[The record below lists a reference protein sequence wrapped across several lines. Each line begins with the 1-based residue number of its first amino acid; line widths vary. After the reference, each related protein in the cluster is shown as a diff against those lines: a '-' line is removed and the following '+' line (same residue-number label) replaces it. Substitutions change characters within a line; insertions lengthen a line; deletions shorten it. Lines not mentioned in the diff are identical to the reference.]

1 MEVIVDAC
9 DEQERAI
16 GWYTYLHDK
25 LAFPSAGGPRPPLV
39 PDDYQQ
45 LSPRCPDLRWVSPS
59 PRKAAPILE
68 WERIKAI
75 DPLFRFR
82 RFPNQDEV
90 FNSLH
95 DSQVLGS

>member
-1 MEVIVDAC
+1 M
-9 DEQERAI
+9 
-16 GWYTYLHDK
+16 
-25 LAFPSAGGPRPPLV
+25 

-45 LSPRCPDLRWVSPS
+45 LSPRCPDISWVSPS
-59 PRKAAPILE
+59 PRKAAPISE

-75 DPLFRFR
+75 NPFLRFR

-95 DSQVLGS
+95 DRQVLGNQNHARARPGLSLRFIDTCMIFTSYFKDLLKTFEGAS